1 MRSSW
6 VEGAI
11 LSGFSWSENPRAGQK
26 LSTPSGNQ
34 AVIRLGKA
42 ADVRTGEDVVAIGSA
57 LGVFQNSV
65 TRGIVS
71 GVRQTGDVTLIQTD
85 AAINPGNSGGPL
97 LDRSGMA
104 IGINTMTMR
113 AAQGI
118 SFAVAIDHARE
129 LLAGQHR
136 TVDLETPAGNLN
148 SAMRSSPSDVQTSRQ
163 QAALAYEQT
172 LAALAKRAESLDTY
186 WQQFRSECYEGKVVG
201 TFDRDWFALFEPRAM
216 QGAVAPGCGPSFSK
230 ARREADLIANDVA
243 VAEESARHADV
254 YPGTR
259 RDLRR
264 KYRLAYPG
272 WDR

>member
-1 MRSSW
+1 LAR
-6 VEGAI
+6 VESVATDI
-11 LSGFSWSENPRAGQK
+11 DLAVLK
-26 LSTPSGNQ
+26 LSNPSDGQ
-34 AVIRLGKA
+34 AVVRLGNIA
-42 ADVRTGEDVVAIGSA
+42 EVRVGEDVVAIGSA

-71 GVRQTGDVTLIQTD
+71 GLRQTGNITLIQTD

-118 SFAVAIDHARE
+118 SFAIAIDHARE

-136 TVDLETPAGNLN
+136 TVDLGTPAGNLN
-148 SAMRSSPSDVQTSRQ
+148 SAMRSSPPDVETSRQ
-163 QAALAYEQT
+163 LAAHAYEQA
-172 LAALAKRAESLDTY
+172 LVALAKRAENLDAY
-186 WQQFRSECYEGKVVG
+186 WRQFRSECYEGKIVG
-201 TFDRDWFALFEPRAM
+201 TFDHDWFALFETRAM

-230 ARREADLIANDVA
+230 ARREADLIASEVA

-259 RDLRR
+259 RDLRD
-264 KYRLAYPG
+264 KYHLDYPG